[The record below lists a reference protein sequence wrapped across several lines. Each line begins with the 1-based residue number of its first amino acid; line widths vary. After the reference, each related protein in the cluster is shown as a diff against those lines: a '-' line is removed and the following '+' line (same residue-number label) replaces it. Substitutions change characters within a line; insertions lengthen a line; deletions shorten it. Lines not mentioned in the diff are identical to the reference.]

1 MAVISSS
8 REAQVVDGV
17 RKQLLIGGDWV
28 TARNGVFA
36 VEDPATG
43 EAFCEVADATADDA
57 VHALDAA
64 VDAGAAFAALAPR
77 RRGEILRKA
86 YELIVERTD
95 ELALVNTLEMG
106 KPVEE
111 AKAEIAYAAEF
122 FRWFSEE
129 AVRMEGRYNRHSD
142 GDGRILT
149 MKQPVGPCLLIT
161 PWNFPLAMATRKI
174 GPAIAAGCT
183 MILKP
188 AAQTPLSSLA
198 LASILADAGLP
209 AGVLNVI
216 TTSNAKDALAAVI
229 GDPRLRKLSFTGST
243 PVGKALVKQAA
254 DQLLRTSME
263 LGGNA
268 PFLVFDDADVDAAVD
283 GAMVAKMRNN
293 GEACV
298 AANRFHVA
306 DSVAEEF
313 IDKLTTRMQALT
325 LGRGTEDGVT
335 MGPLIDAKQRT
346 TTSGLVQ
353 DALDRGAHARIGGKA
368 PERPGY
374 FYEPTILTGIPE
386 DAELRQ
392 AELFGPVAP
401 VFTFSDEE
409 QAIADAN
416 DTEYG
421 LVSYVYTQDLRRGLR
436 VSEAI
441 QSGMVGLNK
450 GLVSNP
456 QAPFGGVKQ
465 SGFGREGGSEGI
477 EEYVEDKYV
486 AIDL

>member
-17 RKQLLIGGDWV
+17 RKQLLIGGDWA
-28 TARNGVFA
+28 TAANGVFA
-36 VEDPATG
+36 VEDPSTG
-43 EAFCEVADATADDA
+43 ETLCEVADATADDA
-57 VHALDAA
+57 VQALDAA

-95 ELALVNTLEMG
+95 ELALINTLEMG

-129 AVRMEGRYNRHSD
+129 AVRMDGRYNRHSD

-209 AGVLNVI
+209 TGVLNVI
-216 TTSNAKDALAAVI
+216 TTGNAKDTLAAVI
-229 GDPRLRKLSFTGST
+229 ADPRLRKLSFTGST

-283 GAMVAKMRNN
+283 GAMIAKMRNN

-313 IDKLTTRMQALT
+313 IDKLTSRMQALT
-325 LGRGTEDGVT
+325 LGRGTDEGVT
-335 MGPLIDAKQRT
+335 MGPLIDAAQRT

-353 DALDRGAHARIGGKA
+353 DALDRGAHALIGGEA
-368 PERPGY
+368 PDRPGY

-421 LVSYVYTQDLRRGLR
+421 LVSYVYTNDLRRGLR

-441 QSGMVGLNK
+441 QSGMVGLNR